1 MQKTINRIR
10 KPKEPKKESNLEILI
25 TKEQVAQIQQLQVQ
39 INEAQNRQGLYI
51 RAILDSQGV
60 GGDVKIAGPTE
71 RGNKWFLEVVKFVNP
86 KKNGEV

>member
-1 MQKTINRIR
+1 METKQANRITKR
-10 KPKEPKKESNLEILI
+10 AKKVSNLEILI

-39 INEAQNRQGLYI
+39 IKEAQNRQGLYI
-51 RAILDSQGV
+51 RAILDSQGI

-71 RGNKWFLEVVKFVNP
+71 RGNKWFLEVMKVVNP